1 VNVVSGPPYFTVSS
15 TGVGFKV
22 TPPSSTSTYM
32 APATIMVSATATGS
46 ITIGWNGG
54 STTIPVTYYA
64 TPTPSN
70 PPTMSF
76 LVASGSETPG
86 SIAPGE
92 LISIFGS
99 SLGGVPAG
107 LRLNSNQTVATN
119 LGGTEVLINGS
130 SAPLIYSSAGQVNAI
145 VPFEATGLATVQV
158 VAEGIPSGSWA
169 IPVAPSAPSIFTA
182 NGTGMGQAAI
192 VNQDGSF
199 NSASNP
205 AARGTAIQIYAT
217 GGGQTS
223 PPSST
228 GSVAQ
233 GAASLAL
240 STTVTIG
247 GVTAQVLYAGSA
259 PGEVDGV
266 VQINAIVPS
275 GATPGSLPIIV
286 TIGGVASQPGA
297 TLAIQ

>member
-1 VNVVSGPPYFTVSS
+1 
-15 TGVGFKV
+15 
-22 TPPSSTSTYM
+22 M
-32 APATIMVSATATGS
+32 APATVMVSATATGS

-64 TPTPSN
+64 TATPSN

-76 LVASGSETPG
+76 LVGSASETPG
-86 SIAPGE
+86 SIVPGE

-99 SLGGVPAG
+99 GLGGAPAG
-107 LRLNSNQTVATN
+107 LQLSSSQTVATS